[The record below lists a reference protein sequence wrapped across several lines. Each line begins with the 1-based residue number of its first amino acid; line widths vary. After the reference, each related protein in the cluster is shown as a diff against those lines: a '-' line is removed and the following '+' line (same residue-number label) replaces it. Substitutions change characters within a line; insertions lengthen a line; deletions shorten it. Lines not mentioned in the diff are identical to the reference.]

1 MDAEQ
6 RKQCFDALAELIAVQ
21 PVKPAEV
28 LDRLARREPAIKSGG
43 RGEVPA
49 IGSALFRLLADV
61 EPRHLGRAVG
71 RLKNGSEQTEGR
83 GLSGAVGAEQ
93 AVDLAGLAAE
103 VYAINGANV
112 AAFAVVENLRQVDCF
127 NHRLDRGGLYLSTL
141 RASSFVLT

>member
-1 MDAEQ
+1 PD
-6 RKQCFDALAELIAVQ
+6 
-21 PVKPAEV
+21 
-28 LDRLARREPAIKSGG
+28 
-43 RGEVPA
+43 
-49 IGSALFRLLADV
+49 IGSDLFRLLADV

-112 AAFAVVENLRQVDCF
+112 AAFAVVENLGQVDCF
-127 NHRLDRGGLYLSTL
+127 NHRLDEITQRRGLYLSTL
-141 RASSFVLT
+141 RASSFVLTSAVTNCRNTGCRITHSQPT